1 MINMNGVIMNELKIV
16 NLEQVSRYLKY
27 GVKPKRIENGYN
39 DRIIFVYDKNDEL
52 NHAYSK
58 WLNHDEF

>member
-1 MINMNGVIMNELKIV
+1 MNELKIV

-39 DRIIFVYDKNDEL
+39 DRIIFIYDKNEEL

-58 WLNHDEF
+58 WLNHDEL

>member
-1 MINMNGVIMNELKIV
+1 MNELKIV

-39 DRIIFVYDKNDEL
+39 DRIIFIYDKNEEL
-52 NHAYSK
+52 NYAYSK
-58 WLNHDEF
+58 WLNHDEL